1 MQKST
6 QPTTKMAAIAT
17 SACAPM
23 YYTVYDANEEHEHEH
38 RKKRKDKAMAM
49 GAENPQ

>member
-23 YYTVYDANEEHEHEH
+23 YVYDANEEHEHRLRGGKEE
-38 RKKRKDKAMAM
+38 KKREKEE
-49 GAENPQ
+49 GAG

>member
-23 YYTVYDANEEHEHEH
+23 YVYDANEEHEHWFREQLWDA
-38 RKKRKDKAMAM
+38 KKFLASV
-49 GAENPQ
+49 